1 MSLWRQRQAAR
12 SLSDT
17 AMQAK
22 SAQCLNER
30 SPIMSNNAQSTRIHA
45 SRTATGWKTKSR
57 SSPAEGR
64 ARAFARE
71 AAKVILMVRQED
83 KGRAVET
90 AIRNDGGEATFISCD
105 VADKAAVAAAVNQA
119 AAAHATINVLFN
131 NTGGGGALH
140 HQ

>member
-1 MSLWRQRQAAR
+1 
-12 SLSDT
+12 
-17 AMQAK
+17 
-22 SAQCLNER
+22 
-30 SPIMSNNAQSTRIHA
+30 MSNNAQSTRIHA

-71 AAKVILMVRQED
+71 AAKVILMARQEE
-83 KGRAVET
+83 KGRAGET